1 MLARF
6 VAALLRRRTAAT
18 LALALLVLVCA
29 SGLLRL
35 RVDFSSRA
43 FYGGEQQLA
52 ARLVDHQAVWGADDD
67 VLLVLVHT
75 PPDDP
80 AGVLEPRRLAAL
92 SELATSLEQLEGV
105 DSAFTIARLEVPRP
119 ALLRGEGET
128 MPFAAL
134 VERAHLASMSDEA
147 RAPLLAR
154 MPFVPGLLARDG
166 RTTALVVELAFSS
179 DDVMQTEA
187 VVARLREQVA
197 AHELERVGLAWE
209 LAGVPAIR
217 ASFFELVLR
226 DQSRF
231 VPLTLALIA
240 LSLFAVFRRVHAV
253 LIPAVAAGVPT
264 LMLLG
269 VMGWTGEPIGLLNQA
284 YFTLLPVIA
293 VADAIHMVAR
303 VHEEL
308 AANPEQGR
316 EQAIARAAQR
326 VGLACLLTS
335 LTTALGFGS
344 LALASMPILR
354 SFGIYAA
361 LGVVLALGLV
371 VVIVPLLLSHVAVE
385 RLRADTRDA
394 WSDKLVR
401 GCVGLATRR
410 PFAVLG
416 LTLAL
421 ALAALPAARRVEI
434 DNRLVDLLDASHPVA
449 HASAR
454 VDRELGGS
462 LGLELDIVTSG
473 DVRDVELLERLRG
486 FERWLAEQPEV
497 RTVEGLASWLVALE
511 GGVPD
516 EPDELAPALER
527 LGRLVP
533 LERFVAPGRT
543 RIRAGVPEL
552 GGRAFAEFA
561 ARAEAELQRRLAG
574 SGAQAWANGTV
585 LLAYRGVN
593 HITADL
599 RSSFALV
606 FGVIAVLIALVFR
619 GVGPALLAMPVNALP
634 LLLGYALLGV
644 LGIVLDP
651 LAAVILTLALG
662 IAVDDTLH
670 VMVRVREELGG
681 RTRPTRVERI
691 EALTRAMR
699 HSGRAV
705 VITSVVVAGGLALDM
720 LSSFPPLQ
728 LLGLLGVTVLL
739 LALLANLLVLPALI
753 VVVGRCDPR

>member
-6 VAALLRRRTAAT
+6 VALLLGRRTAAT
-18 LALALLVLVCA
+18 FVLVLLVLGCA
-29 SGLLRL
+29 AGLLRL
-35 RVDFSSRA
+35 RVDFSSQA
-43 FYGGEQQLA
+43 FYGGEQALA
-52 ARLVDHQAVWGADDD
+52 ERLVEHQAVWGADDD
-67 VLLVLVHT
+67 VVLVLVHT

-92 SELATSLEQLEGV
+92 AELAAALEQLEGV

-119 ALLRGEGET
+119 LLLPGEHDT
-128 MPFAAL
+128 LPFAEL
-134 VERAHLASMSDEA
+134 VERTHLASMSDEL

-154 MPFVPGLLARDG
+154 MPFVPGLLSRDG
-166 RTTALVVELAFSS
+166 RTSALVVELAFSS
-179 DDVMQTEA
+179 DDVMQTET
-187 VVARLREQVA
+187 VVAQLRGEIA
-197 AHELERVGLAWE
+197 SHELERVGLVWE

-217 ASFFELVLR
+217 ASFFALVVH
-226 DQSRF
+226 DQARF

-240 LSLFAVFRRVHAV
+240 LSLFAVFRRMHAV

-264 LMLLG
+264 LMLVG
-269 VMGWTGEPIGLLNQA
+269 VMGWAGEPIGLLNQA

-308 AANPEQGR
+308 AADPAQTR
-316 EQAIARAAQR
+316 EQAIATAAQR

-361 LGVVLALGLV
+361 LGVALALGLV
-371 VVIVPLLLSHVAVE
+371 VVIVPLLLSFVPVE
-385 RLRADTRDA
+385 RLRGASGEA
-394 WSDKLVR
+394 WSDKLV
-401 GCVGLATRR
+401 GACVGVATRR
-410 PFAVLG
+410 PLTVLVLALG
-416 LTLAL
+416 LG
-421 ALAALPAARRVEI
+421 LAALPAAQRVAI
-434 DNRLVDLLDASHPVA
+434 DNRLVDLLDPSHPVA

-462 LGLELDIVTSG
+462 LGLELDIVTTG
-473 DVRDVELLERLRG
+473 ELRDVELLERLLG
-486 FERWLAEQPEV
+486 FERWLAAQPEV
-497 RTVEGLASWLVALE
+497 RTVEGLAGWLVALDGSLPGDAE
-511 GGVPD
+511 ALD
-516 EPDELAPALER
+516 AALAR
-527 LGRLVP
+527 LDRLVP
-533 LERFVAPGRT
+533 LERFEAPGRT

-552 GGRAFAEFA
+552 GGQAFVALAE
-561 ARAEAELQRRLAG
+561 RAEAELQRRLVGTQAQGWAG
-574 SGAQAWANGTV
+574 GTV

-606 FGVIAVLIALVFR
+606 FGVIAILIALVFR
-619 GVGPALLAMPVNALP
+619 AVGPALLAMPVNALP

-670 VMVRVREELGG
+670 VMVRVREELGA
-681 RTRPTRVERI
+681 RTRPSRAERV

-728 LLGLLGVTVLL
+728 LLGLLGSAVLM

-753 VVVGRCDPR
+753 VVFGRREA